1 MKRNLIMIALLT
13 LALFATAAE
22 PYFTKGTQV
31 VTPQVGL
38 NSYAIPVGV
47 SFEYGVTEN
56 IGIAGSLMFQTWS
69 EDLGLWGKISE
80 TIITPSVE
88 GAYHFTDLDVD
99 KLDVFA
105 GLALGYSIYSYKWKD
120 NDWGDWGD
128 SGSSGLYLTPFA
140 AARYYFGRKTAVMLK
155 IYYSPLG
162 DFSGLGFLAGVSFK
176 LK

>member
-1 MKRNLIMIALLT
+1 MKKNLLIVALLS
-13 LALFATAAE
+13 LVLSASAAE

-69 EDLGLWGKISE
+69 EDMGMWGKISE

-88 GAYHFTDLDVD
+88 GAYHFTDLDVE

-105 GLALGYSIYSYKWKD
+105 GLSLGYSIYSWKWKD
-120 NDWGDWGD
+120 NDLGDWGD

-140 AARYYFGRKTAVMLK
+140 AARYYFNQKTAVMLK
-155 IYYSPLG
+155 LYYSVIG
-162 DFSGLGFLAGVSFK
+162 DFNGVGFVAGVSFK